1 MVTYN
6 RQSARR
12 SIFDTVIYRAV
23 SQVATVLGYI
33 VMVRGMTKEDFGV
46 YNLLYAFIPALGTLA
61 SLGLEQTL
69 RRYQPEYLN
78 SGNYVAATW
87 LVRFVSSVR
96 FGTTVIAIALVLLA
110 WNWVAPIFQMQP
122 YRLQFM
128 AFSGLMLLHFQVSIL
143 QLSLASRMLHRLSVG
158 SMALLAYGK
167 LFAYSAFVYWD
178 SLTLV
183 NAIIADTVAYG
194 LAYTSLKLLYNKNV
208 HPGETATGSPPS
220 PEEKKRM
227 VRYGFYNN
235 FNDAGSLILNTKSD
249 SFFIAAFIDPVSVGI
264 YSFYNRLVEMAS
276 QLLPGRLF
284 QNVIQPLFFAIDRSR
299 ADEKIPRYFSLLLNV
314 NFIIQVPIL
323 AYSLVYHEQ
332 IVTTLFGTKFQAY
345 SSLLPLMFFFA
356 AINLISVPATLVAQY
371 EEKSSIILLSKV
383 LAIYNVVAQVILV
396 PFAGVFGAA
405 IASGSAQFFKNAF
418 IWWFVRDKARWLN
431 FRGVLTSSL
440 LIWSIAMGICYALL
454 RFVHVP
460 AIVQLIFGGIVCAV
474 AGLLYLRSAA
484 LSASD
489 RDLLGG
495 LMHGKETKILRL
507 IGISAK
513 SGAKPA
519 ATS

>member
-1 MVTYN
+1 MVNYN

-23 SQVATVLGYI
+23 SQVATVLGFI
-33 VMVRGMTKEDFGV
+33 VMVRGMTKEDFGI

-69 RRYQPEYLN
+69 RRYQPEYLG
-78 SGNYVAATW
+78 SGNYVAAAW
-87 LVRFVSSVR
+87 LVRFVSNAR
-96 FGTTVIAIALVLLA
+96 FGTTVIAIALVLLT

-128 AFSGLMLLHFQVSIL
+128 AFAGLMLLHFQVSIL

-158 SMALLAYGK
+158 SMAFLAYGK

-178 SLTLV
+178 SLTLI

-194 LAYTSLKLLYNKNV
+194 LAYTSLKLLYNRSRHSEK
-208 HPGETATGSPPS
+208 TATGLLPNA
-220 PEEKKRM
+220 EEKKRM
-227 VRYGFYNN
+227 IRYGFYNN
-235 FNDAGSLILNTKSD
+235 FNDAGSLMLNTKSD
-249 SFFIAAFIDPVSVGI
+249 NFFIAAFIDPISVGI
-264 YSFYNRLVEMAS
+264 YSFYNRLVEMAG

-284 QNVIQPLFFAIDRSR
+284 QNVVQPLFFAIDKSR
-299 ADEKIPRYFSLLLNV
+299 ADEKIPRYFSLLLNI

-323 AYSLVYHEQ
+323 VYSLVYHEE
-332 IVTTLFGTKFQAY
+332 IVTVLFGPKFQAY
-345 SSLLPLMFFFA
+345 SELLPLMFFFA

-396 PFAGVFGAA
+396 PLAGVFGAA
-405 IASGSAQFFKNAF
+405 IASGSAQFLKNAF

-431 FRGVLTSSL
+431 FRGMLISSL
-440 LIWSIAMGICYALL
+440 LIWSIAAGICYALR
-454 RFVHVP
+454 RFLHVP
-460 AIVQLIFGGIVCAV
+460 SVAHLILGGMICAI
-474 AGLLYLRSAA
+474 AGLFYLRSSA
-484 LSASD
+484 LSTSD

-495 LMHGKETKILRL
+495 LMHGKEAKFLRL
-507 IGISAK
+507 MGISGSSCSK
-513 SGAKPA
+513 SA
-519 ATS
+519 